1 MKEEKQ
7 TFLEMLVGIVGNTLV
22 IGIIGLM
29 IAPNK
34 SAFALGA
41 FLGGITSVFILMLL
55 YRSLERALSMESK
68 EAEKYSVRA
77 AIIRLVLMCIP
88 LVLSILFPNMFNVL
102 GVFFGLMGLKVSAFL
117 QPVMHKMLAPKL

>member
-22 IGIIGLM
+22 IGIIGSM

-41 FLGGITSVFILMLL
+41 FLGGVTSVFILMLL

-68 EAEKYSVRA
+68 EAEKYAVRA